1 MKSYGMLID
10 SPIERIMSYMDFI
23 NDIVLSTLEDRELN
37 EYKVLNFLKNCRQNF
52 NKSRLYP
59 DLTELRIIA
68 SKLKSFLN
76 QKTPQS
82 NSRRYSVKN
91 GFEKESCV
99 SLASEDYENI
109 EEIIKC
115 SLSHLNEVIEE
126 GYAIY
131 DFVSSNIEVNLVGH
145 LPEYY
150 DEGYLLI
157 PDHKANQLSVYQYVS
172 STSLTSPIPLQSL
185 NTSYLM
191 SIPGSEV
198 SLTSKEFRKKLVLK
212 LNSFIDP
219 AIFICL
225 TDLSFDIPHTILPIA
240 KKKLL
245 DIIF

>member
-1 MKSYGMLID
+1 
-10 SPIERIMSYMDFI
+10 MDFI
-23 NDIVLSTLEDRELN
+23 NDIMLSTLEDRELN
-37 EYKVLNFLKNCRQNF
+37 EYKVLNFFKSCRQNF
-52 NKSRLYP
+52 NDNILYP

-76 QKTPQS
+76 QKTSQ
-82 NSRRYSVKN
+82 NSSRKCSIKN
-91 GFEKESCV
+91 GFEKESYV

-109 EEIIKC
+109 AEIIKC
-115 SLSHLNEVIEE
+115 TLSHLTEVIEE
-126 GYAIY
+126 GYVIY

-157 PDHKANQLSVYQYVS
+157 PDHKTDRLAVYQYVT

-185 NTSYLM
+185 NTSYLV
-191 SIPGSEV
+191 SIPGCEV
-198 SLTSKEFRKKLVLK
+198 SLTSKKFREELVLK

-219 AIFICL
+219 AIFVCL

>member
-1 MKSYGMLID
+1 
-10 SPIERIMSYMDFI
+10 MDFI

-52 NKSRLYP
+52 NKSKLYP

-68 SKLKSFLN
+68 TKLKSFLN
-76 QKTPQS
+76 QKTFD
-82 NSRRYSVKN
+82 NSSQKCSVKN
-91 GFEKESCV
+91 SSEKESYITV
-99 SLASEDYENI
+99 DNDEYENI
-109 EEIIKC
+109 VEIVKS
-115 SLSHLNEVIEE
+115 SLSHLTEVIEE

-131 DFVSSNIEVNLVGH
+131 DFVSSDIEVNLVGH

-157 PDHKANQLSVYQYVS
+157 PNHKTNHLVVYQYVT
-172 STSLTSPIPLQSL
+172 STSLTSPIPLQSI

-191 SIPGSEV
+191 SIPGCEV
-198 SLTSKEFRKKLVLK
+198 SLTSKKFRQELVLK

-219 AIFICL
+219 AIFVCL
-225 TDLSFDIPHTILPIA
+225 TDLTFDIPHTILPIA

>member
-1 MKSYGMLID
+1 
-10 SPIERIMSYMDFI
+10 MDFI
-23 NDIVLSTLEDRELN
+23 NDIILSALEDRELN
-37 EYKVLNFLKNCRQNF
+37 EYKVLNFLKDCRQNF
-52 NKSRLYP
+52 NRNRLYP

-76 QKTPQS
+76 QKTAH
-82 NSRRYSVKN
+82 NSSQKHPVKN
-91 GFEKESCV
+91 DFEKEACV
-99 SLASEDYENI
+99 SLGSEEYEYLA
-109 EEIIKC
+109 EIIKC
-115 SLSHLNEVIEE
+115 SLSHLNEVIDE

-131 DFVSSNIEVNLVGH
+131 DFVSNNIEVNLVGH

-157 PDHKANQLSVYQYVS
+157 PDNKTDQLRVYQYVS

-191 SIPGSEV
+191 SIPGSQV
-198 SLTSKEFRKKLVLK
+198 SLTSKKFRQELVLK
-212 LNSFIDP
+212 LDSFIDP
-219 AIFICL
+219 AIFVCL
-225 TDLSFDIPHTILPIA
+225 TDLTFDIPHTILPIA

>member
-1 MKSYGMLID
+1 
-10 SPIERIMSYMDFI
+10 MDFI

-68 SKLKSFLN
+68 TKLKSFLN
-76 QKTPQS
+76 QKTFD
-82 NSRRYSVKN
+82 NSSQQCSVKN
-91 GFEKESCV
+91 GSKKETYITV
-99 SLASEDYENI
+99 DNDEYENI
-109 EEIIKC
+109 VEIVKS
-115 SLSHLNEVIEE
+115 SLSHLTEVIEE

-157 PDHKANQLSVYQYVS
+157 PNHKTNQLAVYQYVT

-191 SIPGSEV
+191 SIPGCEV
-198 SLTSKEFRKKLVLK
+198 SLTSKKFRQELVLK
-212 LNSFIDP
+212 LNSFIAP
-219 AIFICL
+219 AIFVCL
-225 TDLSFDIPHTILPIA
+225 TDLTFDIPHTILPIA

>member
-1 MKSYGMLID
+1 
-10 SPIERIMSYMDFI
+10 MDFI

-52 NKSRLYP
+52 NKSKLYP

-68 SKLKSFLN
+68 TKLKSFLN
-76 QKTPQS
+76 QKTFG
-82 NSRRYSVKN
+82 NSSQQYSVKN
-91 GFEKESCV
+91 GSKKESYIAV
-99 SLASEDYENI
+99 DNDEYENI
-109 EEIIKC
+109 VEIVKS
-115 SLSHLNEVIEE
+115 SLSHLTEVIEE

-157 PDHKANQLSVYQYVS
+157 PNHKTNRLAVYQYVT

-191 SIPGSEV
+191 SIPGCEV
-198 SLTSKEFRKKLVLK
+198 SLTSKKFRQELVLK

-219 AIFICL
+219 AIFVCL

-245 DIIF
+245 DIIY

>member
-1 MKSYGMLID
+1 
-10 SPIERIMSYMDFI
+10 MDFI

-37 EYKVLNFLKNCRQNF
+37 EYKVLNFLKTCRQNF

-59 DLTELRIIA
+59 DLTELRIIV

-76 QKTPQS
+76 QKMPQDS
-82 NSRRYSVKN
+82 SRKYSVKN
-91 GFEKESCV
+91 SNEKETCV
-99 SLASEDYENI
+99 SLGSEEYENI
-109 EEIIKC
+109 TEIIKC
-115 SLSHLNEVIEE
+115 SLSHLTEAIEE

-131 DFVSSNIEVNLVGH
+131 DFVSSNMEMNLVGH

-157 PDHKANQLSVYQYVS
+157 PNHKKNQLAVYQYVT
-172 STSLTSPIPLQSL
+172 STSLTSPIPLKSL

-191 SIPGSEV
+191 SIPGCEV
-198 SLTSKEFRKKLVLK
+198 SLTSKEFRRELVLK
-212 LNSFIDP
+212 LDSFVDP
-219 AIFICL
+219 AIFVCL